1 MAEKMKRGVCVCV
14 NLNRL
19 ACLKA
24 DENDPA
30 EGRTS
35 KTGVDFGSKFL
46 TALERRKSLI
56 KKGRMSPCCLQ
67 SAQFPGTA
75 QSRA

>member
-1 MAEKMKRGVCVCV
+1 MAEKMKRGNVCVNVCV

-56 KKGRMSPCCLQ
+56 RREG
-67 SAQFPGTA
+67 
-75 QSRA
+75 